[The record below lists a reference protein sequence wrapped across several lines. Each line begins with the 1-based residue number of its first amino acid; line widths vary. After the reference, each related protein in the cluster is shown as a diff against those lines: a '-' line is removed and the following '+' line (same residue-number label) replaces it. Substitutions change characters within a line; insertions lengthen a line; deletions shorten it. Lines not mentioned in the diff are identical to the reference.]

1 MLDSIQNSS
10 SMMLNSL
17 QMGSM
22 RPPKFHP
29 LTDEQ
34 KSQLSE
40 ILSQYDPQ
48 NITKEDAQAM
58 FKAFRESGI
67 GGPEL
72 KKAME
77 EAGFDADKVWE
88 LAHGDKPPR
97 PPEGQESTGG
107 REFGSINTSALETL
121 QSILSQFNLSDMSE
135 ENQTSLIQKLKESGL
150 LLQGGVIDI
159 RA

>member
-1 MLDSIQNSS
+1 MLESIQNSN
-10 SMMLNSL
+10 SMMINAF
-17 QMGSM
+17 QMGNI
-22 RPPKFHP
+22 RPPKFQP
-29 LTDEQ
+29 LTDQQ

-40 ILSQYDPQ
+40 ILSQYDPE

-58 FKAFRESGI
+58 FKAFHEAGI

-72 KKAME
+72 KEAIE

-97 PPEGQESTGG
+97 PPEG
-107 REFGSINTSALETL
+107 REFSGQRELGSINTSALETL
-121 QSILSQFNLSDMSE
+121 QSILSQFNLSEMNE